1 MLRKVSFCI
10 AALLVAS
17 PALAQSVVIS
27 ESAPQ
32 TQPLSPSLGGTES
45 LAIVTPAMAEAL
57 TEVPMVTMPPAS
69 GEVMPS
75 LGTTESLALI
85 TPSQAETFSESSSI
99 GIENEPS
106 IIDTLP
112 RITPAMAATLVAD
125 DIANAQDAAPLEE
138 DVSIYVVEEGEVL
151 PASAWGTA
159 ASEAC
164 KASGGVELTL
174 PAGRIGCFKL

>member
-1 MLRKVSFCI
+1 MLRKVTFCL

-17 PALAQSVVIS
+17 PAMAQSVTVS

-32 TQPLSPSLGGTES
+32 TRPLSPSLGGTES

-57 TEVPMVTMPPAS
+57 TEVPMVEMLPAS

-75 LGTTESLALI
+75 LGETESLAII
-85 TPSQAETFSESSSI
+85 TPSQAETFIESTSI

-125 DIANAQDAAPLEE
+125 DMSNAQNAAPLEE
-138 DVSIYVVEEGEVL
+138 DVSIYVVEDGAIL
-151 PASAWGTA
+151 PASAWGA
-159 ASEAC
+159 SDSEAC
-164 KASGGVELTL
+164 KASGGIELAL